1 VTYDHDPIPAL
12 KQQLARE
19 LVRYAGK
26 RPAWNIAVL
35 IGTDQPR
42 ISDLRK
48 GKLNRFSL
56 ESLIRF
62 LRRAGY
68 ETQAQVVRF
77 RKREPRRPARKDGH
91 ALVADKALS

>member
-1 VTYDHDPIPAL
+1 MVYNHDPIPAL

-19 LVRYAGK
+19 LVCFAGK

-48 GKLNRFSL
+48 GKLDRFSL

-68 ETQAQVVRF
+68 ETEVRVVRTRF
-77 RKREPRRPARKDGH
+77 NKRQ
-91 ALVADKALS
+91 